1 MQDAMTATMAVA
13 GLFFSIMCALLLEE
27 FIFGGLF
34 HLLRPMRNRTAD
46 MWHGSSTRARG
57 SETRAAQDDL
67 FGNSEV
73 K

>member
-1 MQDAMTATMAVA
+1 MQDAMTATVAVA

-34 HLLRPMRNRTAD
+34 RLLRPMRSNPPRP
-46 MWHGSSTRARG
+46 RP
-57 SETRAAQDDL
+57 QDDL
-67 FGNSEV
+67 FGNSEL

>member
-1 MQDAMTATMAVA
+1 MQDAMTATIAVA

-34 HLLRPMRNRTAD
+34 HLLRPVAK
-46 MWHGSSTRARG
+46 RAPQSR
-57 SETRAAQDDL
+57 DDL
-67 FGNSEV
+67 FGTSE

>member
-1 MQDAMTATMAVA
+1 MQDAMTATIAVA

-34 HLLRPMRNRTAD
+34 HLLRPVAR
-46 MWHGSSTRARG
+46 RAESRP
-57 SETRAAQDDL
+57 QDDL
-67 FGNSEV
+67 FGTSE

>member
-1 MQDAMTATMAVA
+1 MQDAMTATVAVA

-34 HLLRPMRNRTAD
+34 RLLRPMRRTA
-46 MWHGSSTRARG
+46 ARP
-57 SETRAAQDDL
+57 RPQDDL
-67 FGNSEV
+67 FGNSEL

>member
-1 MQDAMTATMAVA
+1 MQDAMTATIAVA

-34 HLLRPMRNRTAD
+34 HLLRPVAR
-46 MWHGSSTRARG
+46 RAERP
-57 SETRAAQDDL
+57 QDDL
-67 FGNSEV
+67 FGTSE

>member
-1 MQDAMTATMAVA
+1 MQDAMTATVAVA

-34 HLLRPMRNRTAD
+34 HLLRPV
-46 MWHGSSTRARG
+46 AR
-57 SETRAAQDDL
+57 RVQQARPQNDL
-67 FGNSEV
+67 FGNSE

>member
-1 MQDAMTATMAVA
+1 MVAIPLVCQPPRMRSAKIGISTATAIAVA

-34 HLLRPMRNRTAD
+34 HLLRPVAK
-46 MWHGSSTRARG
+46 RAPQSR
-57 SETRAAQDDL
+57 DDL
-67 FGNSEV
+67 FGTSE

>member
-1 MQDAMTATMAVA
+1 MQDAMTATVAVA

-34 HLLRPMRNRTAD
+34 HLLRPMRRSA
-46 MWHGSSTRARG
+46 ARP
-57 SETRAAQDDL
+57 RPQDDL
-67 FGNSEV
+67 FGNSEL